1 MMTAVHW
8 QVRSLEASDL
18 DRVLAWRN
26 HPAVRAHM
34 LTQHEIG
41 IEEHRAWFAR
51 TGSDPSRCLLVLE
64 RDGEALGF
72 VQFSQVSE
80 GGAADWGFYAA
91 PDAPQGTG
99 TRLGQLA
106 LAHAFGALGLHKV
119 CGQALDSN
127 EASIRFHLRLGFR
140 QEGVLR
146 EQHRVGGSYRDLVC
160 FGLLRSEWSRDA
172 G

>member
-1 MMTAVHW
+1 MNAAGNWHI
-8 QVRSLEASDL
+8 RPLAEPDL
-18 DRVLAWRN
+18 DRVLGWRN
-26 HPAVRAHM
+26 HPAVRANM
-34 LTQHEIG
+34 LTRHEIG
-41 IEEHRAWFAR
+41 REEHRAWFAR
-51 TGSDPSRCLLVLE
+51 TSSDASRCLLVLE
-64 RDGEALGF
+64 RDGAALGF
-72 VQFSQVSE
+72 VQFSDVSE

-99 TRLGQLA
+99 SKLGELA
-106 LAHAFGALGLHKV
+106 LAHAFGPLALHKV

-146 EQHRVGGSYRDLVC
+146 EQHRVGGAYRDLVC
-160 FGLLRSEWSRDA
+160 FGLLRGEWSHNP